1 MLLPN
6 KKARPMTKASI
17 IEKTMMH
24 PFFLYFPIEDSPSLL
39 LYFPYSIKHIH
50 PL

>member
-17 IEKTMMH
+17 IEKTMMR
-24 PFFLYFPIEDSPSLL
+24 PFFLYFPIETAHPSSRIFLT
-39 LYFPYSIKHIH
+39 P
-50 PL
+50 